1 MFKDQAEL
9 KLATDNKL
17 LETQSPVFSSA
28 RHSIF
33 QHNYM
38 IAELH
43 WKTQVPVGCIPA
55 SQPSRRHGAWVP
67 LDRKQ
72 ETLADISKLV
82 KAAW

>member
-28 RHSIF
+28 WHSIF

-43 WKTQVPVGCIPA
+43 
-55 SQPSRRHGAWVP
+55 
-67 LDRKQ
+67 
-72 ETLADISKLV
+72 
-82 KAAW
+82 